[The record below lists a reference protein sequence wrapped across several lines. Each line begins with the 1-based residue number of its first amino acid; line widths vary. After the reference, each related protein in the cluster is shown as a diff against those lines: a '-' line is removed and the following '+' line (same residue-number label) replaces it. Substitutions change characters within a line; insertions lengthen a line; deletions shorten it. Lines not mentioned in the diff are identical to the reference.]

1 MSETLPESPSPDQHH
16 LKVRLRKKKSL
27 QSRLK
32 KKMRK
37 VTKKRWFFYVIIGIA
52 AVIIGYLFFDLDLT
66 VERRGRKVDLGSCPI
81 VLLDNGPSSN
91 RPDRLPAEPAGPTPA

>member
-1 MSETLPESPSPDQHH
+1 MSETLPESPNTDQH

-27 QSRLK
+27 QRRLT

-37 VTKKRWFFYVIIGIA
+37 IAKKRWFFYVLIGIA

-66 VERRGRKVDLGSCPI
+66 VERRGRRVEAGPPPI
-81 VLLDNGPSSN
+81 ALLDYGPSSSW
-91 RPDRLPAEPAGPTPA
+91 PDRLLAEPPGPTPA